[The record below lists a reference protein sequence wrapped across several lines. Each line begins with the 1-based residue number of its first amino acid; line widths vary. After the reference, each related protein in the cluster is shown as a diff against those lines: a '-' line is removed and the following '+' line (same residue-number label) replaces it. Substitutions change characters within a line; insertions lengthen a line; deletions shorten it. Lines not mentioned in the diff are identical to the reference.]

1 MVVVNSFSFTAV
13 TDSLTAQPLQ
23 KRVDSGAGVKS
34 SMNAAGSTADQ
45 AVVVRVGA
53 DPEPMHAIGGW
64 QTKCAVLQ
72 PDSGAVDPL
81 ARQQLEMKRGVLGV
95 RLEQPE
101 VLVGKIANINRQG
114 PVAAPEPARSRV
126 VHKELWGWL
135 Q

>member
-1 MVVVNSFSFTAV
+1 MASGPSFSFTAV
-13 TDSLTAQPLQ
+13 TDALTAQQLQ

-45 AVVVRVGA
+45 AVVVSVGA

-72 PDSGAVDPL
+72 PDSGAIDPL
-81 ARQQLEMKRGVLGV
+81 ARQQLEMERRVLGV

-101 VLVGKIANINRQG
+101 VLVGKIANLSRQG
-114 PVAAPEPARSRV
+114 PVAAPEPDLCRA
-126 VHKELWGWL
+126 VHKKRRGRLR
-135 Q
+135 